1 VTRPARIVSD
11 LLDDH
16 EDPEAVAHIVA
27 DAIRGNYDS
36 PGVFTDSL
44 AAQASRFGLRR
55 GDGLGVM
62 RWLLDI
68 VGDPGTPRWLDEAT
82 AHVNPESAQ
91 SKKPGP
97 APSPDSLIPAN
108 EATG

>member
-1 VTRPARIVSD
+1 VTRPARIASD

-16 EDPEAVAHIVA
+16 EDPEGVAHIVA

-44 AAQASRFGLRR
+44 AGQASQFGLRR

-62 RWLLDI
+62 RWLLDL
-68 VGDPGTPRWLDEAT
+68 VGDPGTPRWLDEAG
-82 AHVNPESAQ
+82 AHLERESAQ
-91 SKKPGP
+91 SSGTRV
-97 APSPDSLIPAN
+97 AQ
-108 EATG
+108 

>member
-1 VTRPARIVSD
+1 
-11 LLDDH
+11 
-16 EDPEAVAHIVA
+16 VA

-36 PGVFTDSL
+36 PGAFTDSL

-82 AHVNPESAQ
+82 AHVKPESAQ